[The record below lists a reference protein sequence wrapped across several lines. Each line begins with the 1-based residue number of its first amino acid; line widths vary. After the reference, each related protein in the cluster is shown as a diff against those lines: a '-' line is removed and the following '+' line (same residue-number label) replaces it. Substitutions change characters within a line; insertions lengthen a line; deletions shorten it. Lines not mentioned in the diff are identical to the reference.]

1 MTRSSAPHAQ
11 DSPPIAAT
19 SNAVPGVRVAILT
32 DGMMRKCLSAIRALG
47 KAGFRVDVLG
57 DSWLTVGFWSHF
69 TRDRV
74 LVPEAKQD
82 PDGFGR
88 ALTAHLRSV
97 AARMPPG
104 ARPVLLPMEE
114 DTLRYVVR
122 ERAELREYA
131 DFLVPEPDA
140 LEACLNKGATMAL
153 AARLGLPHPR
163 TEIAESAAALLK
175 IAGDF
180 SQSEFVVKPLRGVG
194 ASGVRYNP
202 SFDSRSAEEY
212 FQNYGAALVQDRI
225 PAEGDGVGVSL
236 LFGADGACL
245 AHFSHKRLQQYPN
258 SGGPSTDRVGIH
270 DPELL
275 EKSLTLMR
283 ALKWKGVAM
292 VEWKVDPRDHSAKLM
307 EVNPRFWGSLELAVR
322 SGVNFPVLYAQA
334 AAGQATENS
343 QAVDS
348 VRCRWLV
355 PGEILRWLTAARGA
369 REPLTKF
376 LRGLPGEAEEWDA
389 RDLSGTFA
397 CVVCQGLAVLQPK
410 YWKFLSR

>member
-1 MTRSSAPHAQ
+1 MTPSRAAQ
-11 DSPPIAAT
+11 DSRPIAAT
-19 SNAVPGVRVAILT
+19 PNEVAGARVAILT

-47 KAGFRVDVLG
+47 KDGFRVDVLG

-74 LVPEAKQD
+74 LVPEAKHD

-88 ALTAHLRSV
+88 VLTAHLRSV

-122 ERAELREYA
+122 ESAALREYA
-131 DFLVPEPDA
+131 DFLTPEPDA

-153 AARLGLPHPR
+153 AARLGLPHPH
-163 TEIAESAAALLK
+163 TEIAETAADLLK

-180 SQSEFVVKPLRGVG
+180 SGREFVVKPLRGVG

-202 SFDSRSAEEY
+202 SFDSKSAQEY

-225 PAEGDGVGVSL
+225 PPEGDGIGVSL

-258 SGGPSTDRVGIH
+258 SGGPSTDRIGIN
-270 DPELL
+270 DPEIV
-275 EKSLTLMR
+275 EKSLALMR
-283 ALKWKGVAM
+283 ALRWKGVAM
-292 VEWKVDPRDHSAKLM
+292 VEWKVDPRDGTAKLM
-307 EVNPRFWGSLELAVR
+307 EVNPRFWGSLELAIR

-334 AAGQATENS
+334 AAGQPTEYS
-343 QAVDS
+343 QPVDA
-348 VRCRWLV
+348 VRCRWLI
-355 PGEILRWLTAARGA
+355 PGDILRWITAKPPV
-369 REPLTKF
+369 REPLTQF
-376 LRGLPGEAEEWDA
+376 LRGLPRQAEEWDA
-389 RDLSGTFA
+389 KDLSGTFA
-397 CVVCQGLAVLQPK
+397 CIVCQGLAVLQPK
-410 YWKFLSR
+410 YWRFLSR

>member
-1 MTRSSAPHAQ
+1 MTQ
-11 DSPPIAAT
+11 
-19 SNAVPGVRVAILT
+19 SNADGGALNALPGARVAILT
-32 DGMMRKCLSAIRALG
+32 DGMMRKCLSAVRALG
-47 KAGFRVDVLG
+47 KAGFGVHVLG
-57 DSWLTVGFWSHF
+57 DSWLTVAFWSHF
-69 TRDRV
+69 TRTRV
-74 LVPEAKQD
+74 MVPEAKTD

-88 ALTAHLRSV
+88 VLTAHLRSV
-97 AARMPPG
+97 AAKMPAG

-122 ERAELREYA
+122 ERAALRVYA
-131 DFLVPEPDA
+131 DFLVPEPEA

-163 TEIAESAAALLK
+163 TEIAESATELLK
-175 IAGDF
+175 IASDF
-180 SQSEFVVKPLRGVG
+180 SGGEFVVKPLRGVG

-202 SFDSRSAEEY
+202 SFDSKTAEEY

-225 PAEGDGVGVSL
+225 PPEGDGIGVSL
-236 LFGADGACL
+236 LFGADGESL
-245 AHFSHKRLQQYPN
+245 ADFSHKRLQQYPN
-258 SGGPSTDRVGIH
+258 SGGPSTDRVGIN

-292 VEWKVDPRDHSAKLM
+292 VEWKVDPRDRTAKLM
-307 EVNPRFWGSLELAVR
+307 EVNPRFWGSLELAIR

-334 AAGQATENS
+334 AAGQPTVYS
-343 QAVDS
+343 QPVDG
-348 VRCRWLV
+348 VRCRWLL
-355 PGEILRWLTAARGA
+355 PGDILRWISARAPA

-376 LRGLPGEAEEWDA
+376 LSGLPRQAEEWD
-389 RDLSGTFA
+389 RQDLSGAVA